1 MSKMKVQRNF
11 CELDIFI
18 RLLKIALRI
27 QNYQKML
34 KL

>member
-1 MSKMKVQRNF
+1 MKLQNKF
-11 CELDIFI
+11 FELDIFI
-18 RLLKIALRI
+18 RLKDTLRI